1 MLILLRC
8 KAGITMLGSS
18 MLSRCM
24 LGPPPPPR
32 MLGQIASQ
40 NCSKD
45 SAVFTHHTASQN
57 CSKDSAVLTHRIAS
71 QNCSKDSAV
80 LTHRIASQ
88 NCSKDS
94 AVLTHRP
101 HQLYVLQTYTHLH
114 TLTSQTHMQTSYIY
128 LWLVIA
134 GGGLFLRRAQGLSGH

>member
-80 LTHRIASQ
+80 LTHR
-88 NCSKDS
+88 
-94 AVLTHRP
+94 P